1 MIMDTNKAP
10 KNNGSAIEKSSAVNK
25 DSNIQNKRK
34 NDKHSERDFDETRW
48 DQPQQ
53 DIRKQPGYRP
63 DKDPNLNP
71 SSNKTES

>member
-1 MIMDTNKAP
+1 MIMDTNKTL
-10 KNNGSAIEKSSAVNK
+10 KNNHSANETSNAENNPSKIQKERKHEKV
-25 DSNIQNKRK
+25 
-34 NDKHSERDFDETRW
+34 SERDFDETRW

-71 SSNKTES
+71 SSNT